1 MAIKL
6 YEEPKKTEL
15 NEKEVLAN
23 LTITKTKICYTV
35 KYHNHTILKLEEEA
49 TKDEVKDYLSKNKDV
64 LNKFIEK
71 VKTSNSKRI
80 KTIKDRND
88 ELKEIRKEEKLNKY
102 REDYRKKI

>member
-15 NEKEVLAN
+15 NEKEVLSN
-23 LTITKTKICYTV
+23 ITITKTKVCYTV

-49 TKDEVKDYLSKNKDV
+49 TREEVKDYLTKNKDI

-71 VKTSNSKRI
+71 VKSSNSKRI
-80 KTIKDRND
+80 KTIKERNE
-88 ELKEIRKEEKLNKY
+88 ELRDIKREEKLNKFREEY
-102 REDYRKKI
+102 RNKL